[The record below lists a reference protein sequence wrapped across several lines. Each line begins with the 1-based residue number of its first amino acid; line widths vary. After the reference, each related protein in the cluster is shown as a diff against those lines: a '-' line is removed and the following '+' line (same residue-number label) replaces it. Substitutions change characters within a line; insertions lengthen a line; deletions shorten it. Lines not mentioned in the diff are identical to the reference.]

1 MKVIVHK
8 DFGTVYAPEAEPAR
22 LLAVE
27 PQLPENL
34 EALVRLQAAG
44 RGFVARRRSRHGWRE
59 ELCINPNSS
68 ALRAYA
74 DEEPGWLQE
83 AELRLAELMRAE
95 KEEALQEAV
104 LASPCSDEGS
114 RWRATRFERGCSP
127 PALGLQETMY
137 HPPVSGG
144 VCSRRVESFEP
155 AQPATTPWTS
165 LVAKARGAEMDSRR

>member
-1 MKVIVHK
+1 MWLVNAK
-8 DFGTVYAPEAEPAR
+8 DEESDDRHRAHGLRVYAPEAELAR
-22 LLAVE
+22 LLEVE
-27 PQLPENL
+27 PQLPEKL

-59 ELCINPNSS
+59 EPGICPNNS
-68 ALRAYA
+68 ALRGYT

-127 PALGLQETMY
+127 PALGRLEVTE
-137 HPPVSGG
+137 SGG
-144 VCSRRVESFEP
+144 RR
-155 AQPATTPWTS
+155 
-165 LVAKARGAEMDSRR
+165 KR